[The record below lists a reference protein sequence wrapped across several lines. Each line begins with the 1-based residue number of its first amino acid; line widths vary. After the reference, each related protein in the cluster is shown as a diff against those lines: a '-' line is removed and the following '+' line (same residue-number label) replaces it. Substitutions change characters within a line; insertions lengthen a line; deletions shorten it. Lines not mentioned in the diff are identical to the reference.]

1 MQEWLWIILVGGI
14 VMGLIGV
21 VYSSVV
27 RRLGNL
33 ESWRENNPSTRE
45 ILTLSKHYELC
56 KGNNK
61 ELKEFIKEELT
72 EIKDGVRR
80 LNGGD
85 K

>member
-21 VYSSVV
+21 VYNSVV
-27 RRLGNL
+27 RRLGKI
-33 ESWRENNPSTRE
+33 ESWKESNPSTRE

>member
-21 VYSSVV
+21 VYNSVV
-27 RRLGNL
+27 GRLGKL
-33 ESWRENNPSTRE
+33 ESWKESNPSTRE

-56 KGNNK
+56 KGNTK
-61 ELKEFIKEELT
+61 ELKEFIKEELI
-72 EIKDGVRR
+72 EIKNGVRR
-80 LNGGD
+80 LNGGV

>member
-21 VYSSVV
+21 VYNSVV
-27 RRLGNL
+27 RRLGKL
-33 ESWRENNPSTRE
+33 ESWKESNPSTRE

-61 ELKEFIKEELT
+61 ELKEFIKEELI
-72 EIKDGVRR
+72 EIKNGVRR
-80 LNGGD
+80 LNGGV